1 MNLIIKE
8 RNSKKVTEEII
19 LKTIEDLKNKGYKDI
34 TIKDIS
40 KHSGFSHSW
49 VYKIVK
55 GLKL

>member
-40 KHSGFSHSW
+40 EHSGFSYSW

>member
-1 MNLIIKE
+1 MELIIKK
-8 RNSKKVTEEII
+8 RNSKKVTEKII
-19 LKTIEDLKNKGYKDI
+19 LKTIEDLKNKGYENI
-34 TIKDIS
+34 TIEDIS